1 MGKKILVLFLLA
13 VSSVIILPI
22 QGNAKTAD
30 SKTTVEITKTEPI
43 AQRRYRN
50 YQRRQQNRYYRRQ
63 IRRNNRQI
71 RRSNQRARW
80 IRQYYWRNG
89 RRYSRQVRIYY

>member
-13 VSSVIILPI
+13 VSSVIILPT

-30 SKTTVEITKTEPI
+30 LKTLEITKTEPV

-71 RRSNQRARW
+71 RRSNRARW

-89 RRYSRQVRIYY
+89 RRYSRQVRVYY